1 MRDCERITRG
11 EGFAAGLA
19 AALSGAGLDRAEA
32 AAAAPGPFAA
42 VPAGWVPA
50 GVPARRNH
58 LADLEG
64 IVFVE
69 CRDERLPSGP
79 AGRLAVAELA
89 RLLAAVRLGLL
100 RRLLDLA
107 VEHLS
112 GRVSGD
118 EPLVRK
124 QLVVG
129 TIADVMAGV
138 ELIRA
143 AADCQLAPEA
153 LGDLHRQLDELG
165 WEVTKLFGAAGY
177 ITDHEARALYVSALT
192 ASTWVD
198 REQVAP

>member
-1 MRDCERITRG
+1 VSSVMRDCERITRG
-11 EGFAAGLA
+11 EGLAAGLA

-32 AAAAPGPFAA
+32 TAAAPGPFAA
-42 VPAGWVPA
+42 VPAGWVPD
-50 GVPARRNH
+50 GVPVRRTH

-64 IVFVE
+64 VVFVE
-69 CRDERLPSGP
+69 CPDERPPGG
-79 AGRLAVAELA
+79 AAVAELA
-89 RLLAAVRLGLL
+89 RLLAAARLGLL

-129 TIADVMAGV
+129 TIADVMAGI

-143 AADCQLAPEA
+143 AADCQLAPDA
-153 LGDLHRQLDELG
+153 LGDLHGQLDELG
-165 WEVTKLFGAAGY
+165 WEVTKLFGAVGY
-177 ITDHEARALYVSALT
+177 IADHQARSLYVAAL
-192 ASTWVD
+192 AAGTWVD